1 MLLCHSRISSLRLDP
16 GGFPLGDAGSWQLS
30 KSAFKS
36 IREDNPW
43 GESSVNR
50 RRRQTSLSIH
60 FPPHFCHV
68 IASLVR
74 SLLCSYIL
82 RHMATICF
90 LHHSPRDGLSKQDIK
105 SKEKNKNVHS
115 WRDIRLF
122 NAAPNKRS
130 PRCIF
135 FHITKQTLTGMVC
148 LFLSRV
154 CIICNPQLFSHL
166 CCFLFIF
173 SSLPPSTFTAPG
185 SVGGSASLQR
195 GRSAE
200 LQITL
205 CSPKHQQA
213 FPEPLRSPSTD
224 RFGPFS
230 VL

>member
-1 MLLCHSRISSLRLDP
+1 MWLHLLYDP
-16 GGFPLGDAGSWQLS
+16 
-30 KSAFKS
+30 
-36 IREDNPW
+36 
-43 GESSVNR
+43 SSVPTSSDTWPPYAFFITPRETASLNKTLKVKKKTKTYTR
-50 RRRQTSLSIH
+50 GVTSDSSTLRQTND
-60 FPPHFCHV
+60 
-68 IASLVR
+68 
-74 SLLCSYIL
+74 L
-82 RHMATICF
+82 RGAF
-90 LHHSPRDGLSKQDIK
+90 
-105 SKEKNKNVHS
+105 
-115 WRDIRLF
+115 
-122 NAAPNKRS
+122 
-130 PRCIF
+130 F

>member
-36 IREDNPW
+36 IREDNPS

-60 FPPHFCHV
+60 FPPRFRHV
-68 IASLVR
+68 IVSLVQ
-74 SLLCSYIL
+74 SLPYSYIL
-82 RHMATICF
+82 RHMATICS
-90 LHHSPRDGLSKQDIK
+90 LHHSPRDSLPKQDIK
-105 SKEKNKNVHS
+105 SKEKNKSVRS
-115 WRDIRLF
+115 WRDLRLF
-122 NAAPNKRS
+122 STAPNKRS
-130 PRCIF
+130 PRCIYF
-135 FHITKQTLTGMVC
+135 FFRITKQTLTGMVC

-154 CIICNPQLFSHL
+154 RIICNPQLFSHL
-166 CCFLFIF
+166 CCFLLIF
-173 SSLPPSTFTAPG
+173 SSLPPSTFAAPG

-213 FPEPLRSPSTD
+213 FSRAPTQSLD
-224 RFGPFS
+224 
-230 VL
+230 